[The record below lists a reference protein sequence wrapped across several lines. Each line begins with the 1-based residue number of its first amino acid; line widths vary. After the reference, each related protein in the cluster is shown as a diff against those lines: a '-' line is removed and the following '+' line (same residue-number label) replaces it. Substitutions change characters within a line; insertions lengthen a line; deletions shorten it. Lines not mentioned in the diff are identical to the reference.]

1 MVQRIHHI
9 NLVVRDLEL
18 AVAAWQRSFGLE
30 AAIREE
36 LPERGVRTARFRIGE
51 TWLVLVQPT
60 RIDGEP
66 GQRLAAGGEGV
77 FLLSLEV
84 GDLDTA
90 LSELPADVA
99 VARGR
104 PRTGVAGWKVQD
116 LDAPSHGMGSSV
128 LQLCED
134 DASDVYPALP

>member
-1 MVQRIHHI
+1 
-9 NLVVRDLEL
+9 
-18 AVAAWQRSFGLE
+18 
-30 AAIREE
+30 
-36 LPERGVRTARFRIGE
+36 
-51 TWLVLVQPT
+51 
-60 RIDGEP
+60 
-66 GQRLAAGGEGV
+66 
-77 FLLSLEV
+77 
-84 GDLDTA
+84 
-90 LSELPADVA
+90 LPADVA